1 MPGGAKWLI
10 AWVKE
15 KGEDSAAGEMERRGK
30 LTASALALSSKYTR
44 IENPRS
50 RERRFVVRCV
60 RLCFAAFGGAPVA
73 GRVLFCGLPGRA
85 DILGKGEVLTFT
97 TTRGAGRQNVSD
109 QNDRF
114 SFGFLGS
121 SLTRG
126 KLLLIAME
134 AGYHS
139 REGLSRGF

>member
-1 MPGGAKWLI
+1 VL
-10 AWVKE
+10 
-15 KGEDSAAGEMERRGK
+15 
-30 LTASALALSSKYTR
+30 R

-50 RERRFVVRCV
+50 RDRRFAVRCV

-97 TTRGAGRQNVSD
+97 TTGGAGRQNVSN

-114 SFGFLGS
+114 LGGRDWEEWEDWES
-121 SLTRG
+121 WEDWGRL
-126 KLLLIAME
+126 
-134 AGYHS
+134 
-139 REGLSRGF
+139 